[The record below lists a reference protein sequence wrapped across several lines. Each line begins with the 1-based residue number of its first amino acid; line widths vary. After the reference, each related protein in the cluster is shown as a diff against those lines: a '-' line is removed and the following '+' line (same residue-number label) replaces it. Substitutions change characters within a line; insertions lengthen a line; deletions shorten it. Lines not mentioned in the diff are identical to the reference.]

1 MGGLRILTYNVHGLP
16 WIRCPIQS
24 IFVWIKFKTN
34 ADIICLQEVFA
45 KDLESQ
51 ILACAT
57 KYGWVAYFAD
67 SLPCW
72 GKSVLRFHSP
82 SGLCILV
89 KSSLTVSKPPVFTPF
104 VSSSGV
110 DALVTKGILA
120 LEVNVDQK
128 KIDIVNT
135 HFQSDFTEFP
145 CCRFNYAEIRQNQE
159 QQLAAFVRY
168 LPCPIICGDFNQE
181 SFTYFTSLET
191 NKHCTFPQTGEHLDH
206 LLTLNLH
213 PVQFQNTHIT
223 YFDTIPL
230 SDHIPVLFE
239 FTVKGI

>member
-1 MGGLRILTYNVHGLP
+1 MSGLRILTYNIHGLP

-24 IFVWIKFKTN
+24 IFVWIQFQTH
-34 ADIICLQEVFA
+34 ADIICLQEVFT

-51 ILACAT
+51 IHSCAT

-67 SLPCW
+67 ALPCW

-89 KSSLTVSKPPVFTPF
+89 KSSIPVTKPPLFTPF
-104 VSSSGV
+104 VSAGGV

-120 LEVNVDQK
+120 LEIEVHHT
-128 KIDIVNT
+128 KIHIVNT

-145 CCRFNYAEIRQNQE
+145 CCRIAYPEIRRHQE
-159 QQLAAFVRY
+159 QQLASLVRY
-168 LPCPIICGDFNQE
+168 FTFPIICGDFNQE
-181 SFTYFTSLET
+181 SFLYFRSMDTE
-191 NKHCTFPQTGEHLDH
+191 KHSTFPQTGEHLDH
-206 LLTLNLH
+206 LIVL
-213 PVQFQNTHIT
+213 NTHILPTAKIT
-223 YFDTIPL
+223 YFDSIPL

-239 FTVKGI
+239 LDI